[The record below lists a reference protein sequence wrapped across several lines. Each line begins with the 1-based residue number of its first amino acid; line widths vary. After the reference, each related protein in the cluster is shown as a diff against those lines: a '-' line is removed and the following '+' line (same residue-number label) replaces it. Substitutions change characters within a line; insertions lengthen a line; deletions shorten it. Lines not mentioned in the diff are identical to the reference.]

1 MPVHSL
7 IFINTT
13 GNVLYAK
20 YFQDTSVRVLFE
32 NLLFKA
38 TSPNW
43 YRVTATPRCVGIG
56 QVRVVYQLMGNII
69 AFAGGTDDVD
79 ESTLAE
85 VLVAVERVLVEVI
98 GDRVTESGLL
108 IPDNYGKF
116 VVSVDDMMPQGVV
129 DTLDAVLI
137 AKLSKLKPL

>member
-1 MPVHSL
+1 
-7 IFINTT
+7 
-13 GNVLYAK
+13 
-20 YFQDTSVRVLFE
+20 
-32 NLLFKA
+32 
-38 TSPNW
+38 
-43 YRVTATPRCVGIG
+43 
-56 QVRVVYQLMGNII
+56 MGNII